1 MARIETSLP
10 YPHSTKVIYQLKVFS
25 ASMVEVG
32 YQLKIISIS
41 MVAIGV
47 LLLALSLIPTQKICR
62 RRNQL
67 YKGWKWLAAL
77 ILFFIL
83 GYILYINILLK
94 SIFVTTQ
101 HLIVSSILL
110 SGSIFVVMVVRLSL
124 ASIRRSEHLTD
135 RERHRALHDELTE
148 LPNRILIE
156 ERLDH
161 GLTVAKR
168 RREPLAVL
176 LMDLVRFKE
185 INDSLGHFYGDYLL
199 QEVAHRMQGVV
210 RESDTLARFGG
221 DEFAMVLPATTLS
234 QAVMISQ
241 KIATAVEEPFLLE
254 GHNVNVG
261 ISIGIALYPDHGLNS
276 ETLIL
281 YADMAMYDAKR
292 NDVIYAVFN
301 PDQDRTTFNRLVMV
315 GELREALLHK
325 QMFLDYQPKVSI
337 RKKGIIG
344 VEALL
349 RWQHPE
355 KGIIG
360 PDDFIPLAEQAGL
373 IKSLTTLVL
382 DKALEQC
389 SLWEQAGLQIPVAVN
404 LSIKNLHDLEFPAEV
419 KKLLKKWQVPPHL
432 LVLEITESCIIVDQ
446 ERVASVVKDLKNNGI
461 KLSIDDFGTG
471 YSSISYLKK
480 FPAREIKIDKSFV
493 IDMVHNE
500 DNAVIVKSTIDMVHN
515 IGGQVVA
522 EGVEDE
528 ETQHLLTDLG
538 CDFLQG
544 FHVCRPLSPKMI
556 TKWFQSTSWCT
567 KE

>member
-1 MARIETSLP
+1 
-10 YPHSTKVIYQLKVFS
+10 VIYQLKVFS

-32 YQLKIISIS
+32 YQLKIVSIS
-41 MVAIGV
+41 MVIIGV

-77 ILFFIL
+77 IVFFIL
-83 GYILYINILLK
+83 GYILYINILFK
-94 SIFVTTQ
+94 SIFITTQ

-124 ASIRRSEHLTD
+124 ASIRRSEHLAD

-241 KIATAVEEPFLLE
+241 KIAAAVEEPFLLE

-261 ISIGIALYPDHGLNS
+261 ISIGIALYPEHGLNS

-292 NDVIYAVFN
+292 NDVIYAIFN

-349 RWQHPE
+349 RWQHPD

-404 LSIKNLHDLEFPAEV
+404 LSIKNLHDLDFPKEV
-419 KKLLKKWQVPPHL
+419 KKLLKKWQVAPHL

-446 ERVASVVKDLKNNGI
+446 ERVASVVRELKSNGI

-528 ETQHLLTDLG
+528 ATQDLLTELG

-544 FHVCRPLSPKMI
+544 FHVCRPLSPNLI
-556 TKWFQSTSWCT
+556 TEWFQSTPWCN
-567 KE
+567 KG

>member
-1 MARIETSLP
+1 M
-10 YPHSTKVIYQLKVFS
+10 KVFS

-32 YQLKIISIS
+32 YQLKIVSIS
-41 MVAIGV
+41 MVIIGV

-77 ILFFIL
+77 IVFFIL
-83 GYILYINILLK
+83 GYILYINILFK
-94 SIFVTTQ
+94 SIFITTQ

-241 KIATAVEEPFLLE
+241 KIAAAVEEPFLLE

-261 ISIGIALYPDHGLNS
+261 ISIGIALYPEHGLNS

-292 NDVIYAVFN
+292 NDVIYAIFN

-349 RWQHPE
+349 RWQHPD

-404 LSIKNLHDLEFPAEV
+404 LSIKNLHDLDFPKEV
-419 KKLLKKWQVPPHL
+419 KKLLKKWQVVPHL

-446 ERVASVVKDLKNNGI
+446 ERVASVVRELKSNGI

-528 ETQHLLTDLG
+528 ATQDLLTELG

-544 FHVCRPLSPKMI
+544 FHVCRPLSPNLI
-556 TKWFQSTSWCT
+556 TEWFQSTPWCN
-567 KE
+567 KG